1 MSLSDTPREM
11 RLDPEIKLF
20 VDTVQAAYGQYPNF
34 GDRPFPEMRA
44 IAEIVRAPWREGG
57 PVMVSIQDAQVP
69 TSEGDVLVRI
79 HNPSEGGP
87 KPALIYL
94 HGGGWTFFSLNTHDR
109 VMREYAGG
117 ADMVVVGVDYSL
129 SPEVK
134 FPVALNQ
141 VVGVVEWLREH
152 GADYG
157 IDVDQLA
164 ICGDSCGANM
174 SVSAALMLRDKGQ
187 GDALKGMVLNY
198 GFFDDDATRESY
210 DLYGQDGEILSRAE
224 LQSFW
229 VNYLADPADAAN
241 PLVLPLHADLHDL
254 PPALFAV
261 PECDPLYD
269 ESVVMTD
276 LLVKAGVPA
285 EMITY
290 KGATH
295 SFLEAVSVA
304 QVSRQAFADAS
315 RWLNSV
321 LKRQT

>member
-1 MSLSDTPREM
+1 MSVSTTRRVK
-11 RLDPEIKLF
+11 RLDPQVQQF
-20 VDTVQAAYGQYPNF
+20 VETVQAAYGHYPDF
-34 GDRPFPEMRA
+34 GARPFPEMRA

-57 PVMVSIQDAQVP
+57 PAMVSIQDVQVP
-69 TSEGDVLVRI
+69 TSEGDVLARI
-79 HNPSEGGP
+79 HNPSEGGL

-94 HGGGWTFFSLNTHDR
+94 HGGGWTFFSLTTHDR

-117 ADMVVVGVDYSL
+117 SDMVVVGVDYSL

-152 GADYG
+152 GAEVG
-157 IDVDQLA
+157 VDAERML

-198 GFFDDDATRESY
+198 GFFDNDATRDSY
-210 DLYGQDGEILSRAE
+210 DLYGQDGAILSREE

-241 PLVLPLHADLHDL
+241 PLVLPLHADLRDL
-254 PPALFAV
+254 PPALLAV

-269 ESVVMTD
+269 ESVVMTE
-276 LLVKAGVPA
+276 LLAKAGVPA

-290 KGATH
+290 EGATH
-295 SFLEAVSVA
+295 SFLEAVSIA
-304 QVSRQAFADAS
+304 QVSRQAFADAG
-315 RWLNSV
+315 RWMNAL
-321 LKRQT
+321 LKRG